1 VKIQTYPVLLG
12 LALAVSAQAADHRL
26 AYSEA
31 NQLQVFVE
39 HPDNSAWC
47 SEKLSLRFADPG
59 AANQVILAQMM
70 PRIGALIE
78 RECSSA
84 TELTWHS
91 VGADD
96 QILQTGTSS
105 AAGGWALVE
114 AKPAVATPTAPA
126 APAVEPAAVAN
137 TEPAPAPAPE
147 QSAAKESP
155 AQVAV
160 ATQTQQ
166 QPATPPASPAA
177 EAPAETS
184 AAEPVAEQ
192 AVEAVAEKAPE
203 PVEAPEPAPAPAV
216 ADSAPAATPVATMFS
231 ISGWQ
236 PRTSAQTLAETTFA
250 TPLRDQNNCLF
261 NTRLQLDVQPEYL
274 KVLSDK
280 VSCDADGLASG
291 AGSLTVTRSDGASL
305 GKITGHWHQG
315 IAFTGGQ
322 PDFTIQHI
330 RDGHALYGLLS
341 SDPLTRTHYLIEAS
355 HQRDGTW
362 SLQSP
367 RIIVLTDNPDLVR
380 HAESIN
386 DLKDR
391 AFKQATALTDRHT
404 SSIRILVV
412 NNPEA
417 VFAGKSSDDS
427 WLYETRLSR
436 GWSNNWSTGYTTN
449 HLFDRE
455 ARLAREQAQ
464 AEARARRERELRM
477 RAEAREQERYL
488 QSYFSISQQP
498 LEQRISEWITEPDSR
513 SYINLMKGGTT
524 RYQQIVRVTGKHRD
538 GGWQVEEPY
547 EAILETSEDL
557 KKGWYQVTGE
567 VRVDPARLDKQK
579 LPLSLIQ
586 PKHMAACE
594 NRTCDALFDPQAII
608 AAMSGQP
615 DWSEEKARDLIE
627 RVENGQFD

>member
-1 VKIQTYPVLLG
+1 MKIHTYPVLLG

-47 SEKLSLRFADPG
+47 SEKLSLRFSDSG

-70 PRIGALIE
+70 PRIGALIG
-78 RECSSA
+78 RECASA
-84 TELTWHS
+84 TELNWRS

-96 QILQTGTSS
+96 EILQTGTSS

-126 APAVEPAAVAN
+126 APAVEPAAVAD
-137 TEPAPAPAPE
+137 TEPAAAPAPE
-147 QSAAKESP
+147 QTAAKESP

-166 QPATPPASPAA
+166 QPTTTPAA
-177 EAPAETS
+177 PAVEAAPETS
-184 AAEPVAEQ
+184 AAEPVTEQ
-192 AVEAVAEKAPE
+192 AVEALAEKALE
-203 PVEAPEPAPAPAV
+203 PVEVPAPAPAI
-216 ADSAPAATPVATMFS
+216 ADSAPAPAPVATMFS

-236 PRTSAQTLAETTFA
+236 PRTSAQTLADATFA

-261 NTRLQLDVQPEYL
+261 NTRLQLDVSPEYL

-305 GKITGHWHQG
+305 GKITGHWHKG

-341 SDPLTRTHYLIEAS
+341 SDPVSKTHYLIEATNK
-355 HQRDGTW
+355 RDGTW

-367 RIIVLTDNPDLVR
+367 RVIVLTDNPDLVR
-380 HAESIN
+380 HAESISEMT
-386 DLKDR
+386 DR
-391 AFKQATALTDRHT
+391 AFKQVTALTDRHT

-436 GWSNNWSTGYTTN
+436 GWSNKWSTGYTTN

-464 AEARARRERELRM
+464 AEARARRERELSM
-477 RAEAREQERYL
+477 RAAAQEQERYL
-488 QSYFSISQQP
+488 QRYFSISQQP
-498 LEQRISEWITEPDSR
+498 LEQRISEWITEPGSR
-513 SYINLMKGGTT
+513 SYVNLMKGGTF

-567 VRVDPARLDKQK
+567 VRVDPSRLDKQK

-594 NRTCDALFDPQAII
+594 NRTCEALFDAQAIV